1 MNEELERVQVT
12 IEQLEAKID
21 KAAKWEQLLANSLF
35 NELVTEE
42 YLGNDV
48 VRLVMGLKPETDKN
62 EVTNSMLF
70 AKSAFSRY
78 VAGVLEEGQHA
89 LYSLEE
95 NKTLQDEID
104 AGE

>member
-12 IEQLEAKID
+12 IEQLEAKVE
-21 KAAKWEQLLANSLF
+21 KAAKWEKLLANPLF
-35 NELVTEE
+35 DELVTKE
-42 YLGNDV
+42 YLGDDV
-48 VRLVMGLKPETDKN
+48 VRLAMGLKPEASKN

-78 VAGVLEEGQHA
+78 VAGVLDDGQHA
-89 LYSLEE
+89 LYGLDE
-95 NKTLQDEID
+95 NKALQDQID